1 MENVNSMNLWR
12 NLKNMREMFD
22 KKSELCLCGSGKKY
36 SECCAIKISICGN
49 SNSFRGFMQ
58 EFDKL
63 HNTCKKICLHPNKS
77 ECSRVKTHAHT
88 ISQKAVL
95 ELIAE
100 NGIVLMP
107 IVFGIRNEFR
117 MEPRGIEAK
126 ATKFYC
132 FCSNHDKMFAPI
144 DYTNICLNENKFF
157 LYAYRIFAAT
167 YYKVRRELDCFY
179 KLREK
184 YDLTSNPWAL
194 LMYHNMEINMV
205 FLDEYKK
212 IFDEA
217 IMKETYSC
225 LESMMISLE
234 YKVYFAAATCF
245 CPMIDLFGNSLSSS
259 EPGLPMIYISII
271 PNENYT
277 NIIFSWLKRDYD
289 QYTFFKEQVKI
300 APRRLL
306 LKYLNNLIPMNCEN
320 MTVGPKLWEAW
331 GEEGQKDF
339 IKIAYD
345 EKRKDNFKFTS
356 KEYFR
361 ERLYNLFLKIS

>member
-1 MENVNSMNLWR
+1 
-12 NLKNMREMFD
+12 
-22 KKSELCLCGSGKKY
+22 
-36 SECCAIKISICGN
+36 
-49 SNSFRGFMQ
+49 
-58 EFDKL
+58 
-63 HNTCKKICLHPNKS
+63 
-77 ECSRVKTHAHT
+77 
-88 ISQKAVL
+88 
-95 ELIAE
+95 
-100 NGIVLMP
+100 
-107 IVFGIRNEFR
+107 
-117 MEPRGIEAK
+117 
-126 ATKFYC
+126 
-132 FCSNHDKMFAPI
+132 
-144 DYTNICLNENKFF
+144 
-157 LYAYRIFAAT
+157 
-167 YYKVRRELDCFY
+167 
-179 KLREK
+179 
-184 YDLTSNPWAL
+184 
-194 LMYHNMEINMV
+194 MEINMV

-361 ERLYNLFLKIS
+361 ERLYNLFLKIP

>member
-63 HNTCKKICLHPNKS
+63 HNTYKKICLHPNKS

-144 DYTNICLNENKFF
+144 DYTNICLNFF
-157 LYAYRIFAAT
+157 CTHIEF
-167 YYKVRRELDCFY
+167 
-179 KLREK
+179 
-184 YDLTSNPWAL
+184 
-194 LMYHNMEINMV
+194 
-205 FLDEYKK
+205 
-212 IFDEA
+212 
-217 IMKETYSC
+217 
-225 LESMMISLE
+225 
-234 YKVYFAAATCF
+234 
-245 CPMIDLFGNSLSSS
+245 
-259 EPGLPMIYISII
+259 
-271 PNENYT
+271 
-277 NIIFSWLKRDYD
+277 
-289 QYTFFKEQVKI
+289 
-300 APRRLL
+300 LL
-306 LKYLNNLIPMNCEN
+306 LHTTKSGESLI
-320 MTVGPKLWEAW
+320 V
-331 GEEGQKDF
+331 F
-339 IKIAYD
+339 I
-345 EKRKDNFKFTS
+345 S
-356 KEYFR
+356 
-361 ERLYNLFLKIS
+361 

>member
-63 HNTCKKICLHPNKS
+63 HNTYKKICLHPNKS

-126 ATKFYC
+126 AT
-132 FCSNHDKMFAPI
+132 
-144 DYTNICLNENKFF
+144 E
-157 LYAYRIFAAT
+157 
-167 YYKVRRELDCFY
+167 
-179 KLREK
+179 
-184 YDLTSNPWAL
+184 
-194 LMYHNMEINMV
+194 
-205 FLDEYKK
+205 
-212 IFDEA
+212 
-217 IMKETYSC
+217 
-225 LESMMISLE
+225 
-234 YKVYFAAATCF
+234 
-245 CPMIDLFGNSLSSS
+245 
-259 EPGLPMIYISII
+259 
-271 PNENYT
+271 
-277 NIIFSWLKRDYD
+277 
-289 QYTFFKEQVKI
+289 
-300 APRRLL
+300 
-306 LKYLNNLIPMNCEN
+306 
-320 MTVGPKLWEAW
+320 
-331 GEEGQKDF
+331 
-339 IKIAYD
+339 
-345 EKRKDNFKFTS
+345 
-356 KEYFR
+356 
-361 ERLYNLFLKIS
+361 